1 MLKNIIIKVSVI
13 LSAII
18 GVVLQMDTTSGG
30 FMSGRSLIMYFTIQ
44 SNLWMAMIAFVGIF
58 VPIFSK
64 NAKGFYLF
72 KYILTTGILLTY
84 VVFSILLSPS
94 MPLSYLVSP
103 SNLLVHTLTP
113 VLAMVDYLMN
123 DNKITVRNQAL
134 YGLITPAYYLVFS
147 FTMYFAGI
155 RFSDG
160 AKFPYFFLDF
170 ETNGWFTLDG
180 GKLGVVFW
188 YIIVMAIMYVTSL
201 IAVNIKRRNRQD
213 APIMVAVGMVLLTLI
228 VTAVRLF

>member
-18 GVVLQMDTTSGG
+18 GVVLQMDTASGG

-44 SNLWMAMIAFVGIF
+44 SNLWIAMIAFVGIF
-58 VPIFSK
+58 VAIFNK
-64 NAKGFYLF
+64 PAKGFYLL
-72 KYILTTGILLTY
+72 KYILTMGILLTY

-103 SNLLVHTLTP
+103 SNLFVHTLTP

-123 DNKITVRNQAL
+123 DHKITVNKQGL

-147 FTMYFAGI
+147 YTMYFAGI

-160 AKFPYFFLDF
+160 SKFPYFFLDF
-170 ETNGWFTLDG
+170 ESNGWFTFND

-188 YIIVMAIMYVTSL
+188 YLIVMGL
-201 IAVNIKRRNRQD
+201 IYLISEVASNIKRRNRQD

-228 VTAVRLF
+228 VTAIRLF

>member
-44 SNLWMAMIAFVGIF
+44 SNLWIAMIAFVGIF
-58 VPIFSK
+58 VAIFNK
-64 NAKGFYLF
+64 PAKGFYLI

-84 VVFSILLSPS
+84 VVFSILLSPT
-94 MPLSYLVSP
+94 MPLSYLISP

-113 VLAMVDYLMN
+113 MLAMVDYLLN
-123 DNKITVRNQAL
+123 DKNIKVRNQAL

-147 FTMYFAGI
+147 YIMYFTGV
-155 RFSDG
+155 RFSG
-160 AKFPYFFLDF
+160 GSKFPYFFLDF
-170 ETNGWFTLDG
+170 ETNGLFTLDG
-180 GKLGVVFW
+180 SKLGVVYW
-188 YIIVMAIMYVTSL
+188 YLIVMAIIYLISL
-201 IAVNIKRRNRQD
+201 
-213 APIMVAVGMVLLTLI
+213 
-228 VTAVRLF
+228 